1 MTQAAEALPDDPKTL
16 KAMLIAERERA
27 ERLIQI
33 IKDMQRHRFG
43 RRAESL
49 PEDQLLLALEDVEQN
64 EAEAAAETEAKSS
77 SVQPEGARKRRA
89 NRGALPAHLPRVE
102 TLVDVDDKTCPCCKG
117 ALHRIGEDVSERLDV
132 VPAQFRVLV
141 VHRPKYACR
150 ACESVV
156 VQSSAPARLIEGGL
170 PTEAMVAHVLVAKYA
185 DHLPLYRQAQIY
197 ERQGLRLDRSTLAD
211 WVGRAAFHLR
221 PVHVRILAHLKSS
234 PKLFAD
240 ETTAPVLDPGRG
252 RTKTGQLWA
261 YARDDQ
267 PWGGTDPPAVA
278 YVYAPDRTASQPIAH
293 LAGFKGVLQVDG
305 YAGYRALASKGDV
318 ALALCWAH
326 LRRRFY
332 ERAVAE
338 SSPIAN
344 EALQR
349 IAALYRIEADI
360 RGCEPDKRRAA
371 RQERSRPIVAELEPW
386 LREKLPLLSRKSKL
400 AQAIRYGLSHWD
412 GLIRFLDDG
421 RIEIDSNTVERS
433 IRPLALTRKNAL
445 FAGSD
450 GGAESWAVV
459 ASLIETCKLNDVDPY
474 AYLADTIARIVDG
487 HRASAID
494 DLLPWAY
501 PKPQPLKHA
510 A

>member
-1 MTQAAEALPDDPKTL
+1 MTQAAEAFPDDPETL
-16 KAMLIAERERA
+16 KAMLIAERLRA
-27 ERLIQI
+27 ERLVAI
-33 IKDMQRHRFG
+33 IRDLQRHRFG

-49 PEDQLLLALEDVEQN
+49 PEDQLLLALEDVEQS
-64 EAEAAAETEAKSS
+64 EAGETEAAEAKSRTARA
-77 SVQPEGARKRRA
+77 EGARKRRA
-89 NRGALPAHLPRVE
+89 NRGALPAHLPRIE
-102 TLVDVDDKTCPCCKG
+102 TIVDVENKTCPGCKG
-117 ALHRIGEDVSERLDV
+117 ALRRIGEDVSERLDV

-141 VHRPKYACR
+141 VRRPKYACR
-150 ACESVV
+150 VCESGV
-156 VQSSAPARLIEGGL
+156 VQSPAPARLIEGGL
-170 PTEAMVAHVLVAKYA
+170 PTEATVAHVLVSKYA

-221 PVHVRILAHLKSS
+221 PVHERILAHLKSS
-234 PKLFAD
+234 TKLFAD

-261 YARDDQ
+261 YAQDDR
-267 PWGGTDPPAVA
+267 PWGGADPPAVA

-305 YAGYRALASKGDV
+305 YAGYRALAGKGDV
-318 ALALCWAH
+318 TLAFCWAH

-338 SSPIAN
+338 ASPIAN

-349 IAALYRIEADI
+349 IAALYRIETDI
-360 RGCEPDKRRAA
+360 RGCDPDKRRAV

-386 LREKLPLLSRKSKL
+386 LREKLALVSRKSKL

-412 GLIRFLDDG
+412 GLTRFLDDG

-450 GGAESWAVV
+450 GGAESWAVI

-474 AYLADTIARIVDG
+474 AYLADTLTRIVDG
-487 HRASAID
+487 HLASAID
-494 DLLPWAY
+494 ELLPWAY
-501 PKPQPLKHA
+501 PRAQPLKDA

>member
-1 MTQAAEALPDDPKTL
+1 MTQAAAALPDDPETL

-27 ERLIQI
+27 ERLVQI
-33 IKDMQRHRFG
+33 IRDLQRHRFG

-49 PEDQLLLALEDVEQN
+49 PEDQLLLALEDVEQR
-64 EAEAAAETEAKSS
+64 EAEAAAATEAKS
-77 SVQPEGARKRRA
+77 PAARADGTRKRRA

-102 TLVDVDDKTCPCCKG
+102 SLVDVEDKTCPCCKG
-117 ALHRIGEDVSERLDV
+117 ALHRIGEDVSEKLDV

-141 VHRPKYACR
+141 TRRPKYACR
-150 ACESVV
+150 ACESGV
-156 VQSSAPARLIEGGL
+156 VQQPAPARLVEGGL
-170 PTEAMVAHVLVAKYA
+170 PTEAMVAHVLVSKYA
-185 DHLPLYRQAQIY
+185 DHLPLYRQAKIY

-221 PVHVRILAHLKSS
+221 PVHERILAHLKSS
-234 PKLFAD
+234 TKLFAD

-261 YARDDQ
+261 YARDDR

-318 ALALCWAH
+318 MLAFCWAH

-332 ERAVAE
+332 ERAVADAA
-338 SSPIAN
+338 PIAN

-349 IAALYRIEADI
+349 IAALYRIEAEI
-360 RGCEPDKRRAA
+360 RGFPPDARRAA
-371 RQERSRPIVAELEPW
+371 RQERSRPLVAELEPW
-386 LREKLPLLSRKSKL
+386 LCEKLPLLSRKSKL

-412 GLIRFLDDG
+412 GLNRFLNDG

-459 ASLIETCKLNDVDPY
+459 ASLVESCKLNDVDPS
-474 AYLADTIARIVDG
+474 AYLADTLTRIVDG
-487 HRASAID
+487 HLASQID

-501 PKPQPLKHA
+501 PKPAQIKDA